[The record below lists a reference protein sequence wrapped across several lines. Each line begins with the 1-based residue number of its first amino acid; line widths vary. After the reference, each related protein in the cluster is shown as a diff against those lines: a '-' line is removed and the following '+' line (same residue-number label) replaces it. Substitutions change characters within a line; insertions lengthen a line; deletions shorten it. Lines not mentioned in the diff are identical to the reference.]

1 MKRWR
6 GLALGTLTM
15 FLLSAPLAE
24 AAAQDAAHTMTVEER
39 DAIRAAKAAER
50 AQRQAER
57 AAAKAERKAALAA
70 AKAERAAEKT
80 DAPTAQPAK
89 APSLPAPQT
98 APPPAAAPEPAAA
111 ETAAPEHAAAEPMA
125 AEPAA
130 TPSAP
135 SALSAPPAETAA
147 PARQP
152 SEKQT
157 ARTARQ
163 QALAERKAERE
174 ERKVALA
181 AAKAEKRA
189 DTASAK
195 ADRRAAQKQRRS
207 EKNARFKTLFVDNG
221 FTYYL
226 DTKGTRWVPRPYNTE
241 EYMIDAWV
249 RLVENTTGAPV
260 AENGKIRP
268 AKYFLEHYYI
278 SEKRQEIMFLSEL
291 EVSGRP
297 DNAVKERAY
306 DPRHWEKL
314 VPGSIEDAL
323 YEAITEE
330 MPSPPGQRGGI
341 FSGTS
346 GMSLRDMIEEYG
358 RISF

>member
-1 MKRWR
+1 
-6 GLALGTLTM
+6 M

-70 AKAERAAEKT
+70 AKAERAAEKA
-80 DAPTAQPAK
+80 DAPAQPAK

-98 APPPAAAPEPAAA
+98 APPPAAAPEPTAS
-111 ETAAPEHAAAEPMA
+111 ETAAPEHAAAEPVA

-135 SALSAPPAETAA
+135 PAETAA
-147 PARQP
+147 PALQP

-174 ERKVALA
+174 ERKAALA

>member
-1 MKRWR
+1 M
-6 GLALGTLTM
+6 
-15 FLLSAPLAE
+15 
-24 AAAQDAAHTMTVEER
+24 
-39 DAIRAAKAAER
+39 
-50 AQRQAER
+50 
-57 AAAKAERKAALAA
+57 
-70 AKAERAAEKT
+70 
-80 DAPTAQPAK
+80 
-89 APSLPAPQT
+89 
-98 APPPAAAPEPAAA
+98 
-111 ETAAPEHAAAEPMA
+111 
-125 AEPAA
+125 
-130 TPSAP
+130 
-135 SALSAPPAETAA
+135 
-147 PARQP
+147 
-152 SEKQT
+152 
-157 ARTARQ
+157 
-163 QALAERKAERE
+163 
-174 ERKVALA
+174 
-181 AAKAEKRA
+181 
-189 DTASAK
+189 
-195 ADRRAAQKQRRS
+195 
-207 EKNARFKTLFVDNG
+207 DNG

>member
-70 AKAERAAEKT
+70 AKAERAAEKA
-80 DAPTAQPAK
+80 DAPAQPAK

-111 ETAAPEHAAAEPMA
+111 EHGAAEPVA
-125 AEPAA
+125 A
-130 TPSAP
+130 AP
-135 SALSAPPAETAA
+135 STPSAPPAETAA

-174 ERKVALA
+174 ERKAALA

>member
-39 DAIRAAKAAER
+39 DAVRAAKAAER

-57 AAAKAERKAALAA
+57 AAAKGERKAALAA
-70 AKAERAAEKT
+70 AKAERAAEKA
-80 DAPTAQPAK
+80 DAPAQPAK

-111 ETAAPEHAAAEPMA
+111 ETAAPEHAAAEPVA

-130 TPSAP
+130 TP
-135 SALSAPPAETAA
+135 SAPPAETAA

-174 ERKVALA
+174 ERKAALA

-249 RLVENTTGAPV
+249 RLVEDTTGAPV
-260 AENGKIRP
+260 AEDGKIRP

-278 SEKRQEIMFLSEL
+278 SPKHRQIMFLSEL
-291 EVSGRP
+291 EVTGRP
-297 DNAVKERAY
+297 ENAVKERAY
-306 DPRHWEKL
+306 DPKNWEQL
-314 VPGSIEDAL
+314 VPGSIEDDL
-323 YEAITEE
+323 YEAITAR
-330 MPSPPGQRGGI
+330 MGSAPGERGGLL
-341 FSGTS
+341 SGTS
-346 GMSLRDMIEEYG
+346 GMSLRDMVEEYA

>member
-24 AAAQDAAHTMTVEER
+24 AAEQDAAHTMTVEER
-39 DAIRAAKAAER
+39 DAVRAAKAAER

-89 APSLPAPQT
+89 VPSLPAPQT
-98 APPPAAAPEPAAA
+98 APPLAAAPEPAAA
-111 ETAAPEHAAAEPMA
+111 ETAAPEHAAAEPVA

-130 TPSAP
+130 TP
-135 SALSAPPAETAA
+135 SAPPAETAA

-174 ERKVALA
+174 ERKAALA

-226 DTKGTRWVPRPYNTE
+226 DTKGTRWIPRPYNTE